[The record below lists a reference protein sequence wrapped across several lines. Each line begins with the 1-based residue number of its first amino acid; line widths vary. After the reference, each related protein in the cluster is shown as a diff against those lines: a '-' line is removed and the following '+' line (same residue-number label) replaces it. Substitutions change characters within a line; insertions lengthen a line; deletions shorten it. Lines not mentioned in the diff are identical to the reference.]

1 MIRYFGDNDS
11 TTRIMIEKILRDE
24 EEHASD
30 LSDLLYVIDPHTG
43 ATEGQDPGTDPL
55 HNSVE
60 KSRHSAKQ
68 TPNVTSQP
76 QKKNGRG
83 QAPQPGVRRN
93 QPLQPMSKE
102 GTKSGARAENPDEKS
117 WKVAKP
123 KNRKP
128 AA

>member
-55 HNSVE
+55 RYSAK
-60 KSRHSAKQ
+60 KSRESAKQ
-68 TPNVTSQP
+68 SLNVTSPP
-76 QKKNGRG
+76 QKKNGRS
-83 QAPQPGVRRN
+83 QAPQPGVRQN
-93 QPLQPMSKE
+93 QPLQPMAKE
-102 GTKSGARAENPDEKS
+102 GTKSGARAENPDDKS
-117 WKVAKP
+117 WKIAKP